1 MRRPIAFLAAITLGL
16 GMLTACSTGSSPST
30 SADNTKTIDAYL
42 SALIPKKYQGATI
55 QVATDATLAPTEFVD
70 PETQQ
75 LVGADIDLI
84 NAAAEVLKIKVTFV
98 NVPFEKVISGVTKG
112 TYPVGAS
119 SIVDTRSREKK
130 MDLVTYL
137 KSSPRFF
144 VAKGNAFTKATALC
158 GKTVAVA
165 AGEVYVDELKT
176 LSATCP
182 KASPITIE
190 QATKQTDATQAVIDG
205 KAFASVASGPIA
217 AWTVKESDGALELA
231 GEPLAPSTYG
241 FVIAKK
247 SGLAPAF
254 LTAVN
259 SLITQGKYTEILK
272 KWGLEDSAVKA
283 STINPRTR
291 KKTS

>member
-1 MRRPIAFLAAITLGL
+1 MRRLIAVLAAFTLSL
-16 GMLTACSTGSSPST
+16 GMLTACSPGSSQST
-30 SADNTKTIDAYL
+30 SADNAKTVDAYL

-55 QVATDATLAPTEFVD
+55 QVATDATLAPNAFVD

-84 NAAAEVLKIKVTFV
+84 NAAADVLKIKVTFV

-119 SIVDTRSREKK
+119 SIVATRAREEK
-130 MDLVTYL
+130 MDLVSYL

-144 VAKGNAFTKATALC
+144 VAKGDAFTKATALC

-165 AGEVYVDELKT
+165 AGGVYVDELKK

-182 KASPITIE
+182 KTTPITIE
-190 QATKQTDATQAVIDG
+190 QSTDQSAATQAVIDG
-205 KAFASVASGPIA
+205 KAYASVASGPVA
-217 AWTVKESDGALELA
+217 TWTVKESEGKLELA
-231 GEPLAPSTYG
+231 GEPLAPFTYG
-241 FVIAKK
+241 FAIAKK

-259 SLITQGKYTEILK
+259 SLITQGEYTDILK